1 MKKLVLILLAVVLA
15 SALIFSGCPKPA
27 TPEVFQLRF
36 ANAMP
41 EMMKDILSG
50 TFFCDYVVEHSGGR
64 IEITKHYGGSLASGP
79 ELLNLAKTGGADI
92 VGLVPVNLY
101 KDTLPII
108 SGVQFQYLKDMS
120 EILPFMN
127 GLVLDNPEVAPL
139 CEEELARQNL
149 EWMTYWSTGHSVLVC
164 NFLPAA
170 TLADLQGKKIGV
182 ASDMPFID
190 ALGMSSVMGDPSETY
205 ESLSRGVFDAAYA
218 SASMVH
224 TQMLFECSK
233 AFLLDGVMG
242 AAGGVVMNRD
252 TFERLPADLQQ
263 VCRDAAAA
271 TADHSIMVMDAGETE
286 GKRVFEENGCEVNIL
301 PPADQLTTY
310 TAVYDDWVTGFTELC
325 GRVGISPDERDMII
339 GYVHDFAFSQ

>member
-1 MKKLVLILLAVVLA
+1 MKKLVLILLMVVLT
-15 SALIFSGCPKPA
+15 SALILVGCPKPA

-79 ELLNLAKTGGADI
+79 ELLDLAKTGGADI
-92 VGLVPVNLY
+92 IGLTPVNLY

-108 SGVQFQYLKDMS
+108 SGVQFQYLKDMR

-149 EWMTYWSTGHSVLVC
+149 EWMTYWSTGHSVLCC

-170 TLADLQGKKIGV
+170 TLADLQGKKVGV

-190 ALGMSSVMGDPSETY
+190 ALGMSSVMGDPAETY

-233 AFLLDGVMG
+233 AYVLDGVMG
-242 AAGGVVMNRD
+242 AAGGVAMNRD
-252 TFERLPADLQQ
+252 AFNSLPADLQQ

-271 TADHSIMVMDAGETE
+271 TADHSIMVMEAGEVDA
-286 GKRVFEENGCEVNIL
+286 KQIFADNGCEVNII
-301 PPADQLTTY
+301 PPADQLTVY
-310 TAVYDDWVTGFTELC
+310 TAVYNDWEIGFTELC
-325 GRVGISPDERDMII
+325 GRTGVSPDDRDMII